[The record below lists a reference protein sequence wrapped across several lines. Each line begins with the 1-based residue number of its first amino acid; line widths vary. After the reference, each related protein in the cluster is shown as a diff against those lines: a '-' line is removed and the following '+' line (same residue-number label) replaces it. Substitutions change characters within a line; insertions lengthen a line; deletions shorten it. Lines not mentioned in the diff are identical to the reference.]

1 MIFSLYHL
9 LEFEEFANW
18 SSWGSI
24 SLNFLLYFRYMFMI
38 IILSTQAGSIWY
50 LPQHA
55 LTGPCHFGLTVKK
68 CGSETSSSLE
78 DAKGWE
84 KQSGFLLERYPCLLL
99 KWQEFLPEPLGEIR
113 EILKWVSLKTTKK
126 ENENAWGVSKSLEA
140 RMRLSDDG
148 EWVPWEGL
156 GQKWDIPINDL
167 KVRACFLICRAVGS
181 H

>member
-1 MIFSLYHL
+1 MSLSIIPYLRYLKSLMIFSLYHL

-84 KQSGFLLERYPCLLL
+84 KQSGF
-99 KWQEFLPEPLGEIR
+99 FLIR
-113 EILKWVSLKTTKK
+113 KIPMFASQM
-126 ENENAWGVSKSLEA
+126 AGVSSWAL
-140 RMRLSDDG
+140 RRNQRDS
-148 EWVPWEGL
+148 
-156 GQKWDIPINDL
+156 
-167 KVRACFLICRAVGS
+167 
-181 H
+181 